1 MQHHGYKRDKF
12 TNVINLIINEE
23 NKTEDLKHDIYV
35 NEKGTIYISEED
47 IKNLFD
53 PTIYYDEK
61 YNQII
66 TTSNTKVASIAINQ
80 KQMVVNNSNISMLDE
95 IIKINNDIYLPI
107 SDMAIVYNIKVDYI
121 ESTKK
126 VVIDELDTGMIRAI
140 ATSNTDMK
148 FRPRGLSKNIGN
160 LKQGETVYCYYTT
173 SKGWRQVRK
182 ADGTIGYVKANKLG
196 EEYIVRQD
204 MQKRGQA
211 TKIQKSSYDNKS
223 FEISENDGVKIVN
236 LKNVFNISKDSI
248 EVSTEG
254 NNNESNNK
262 IWTVITNNSLGDK
275 TSEVLEDYKMR
286 SILIDLITKKAIE
299 NDINGISIEFTGIED
314 KESLK
319 RFVIE
324 CTPKLREVGIS
335 TCVVLNDNIEEQDYI
350 NVVDYIVEQEEQM
363 QELLNKLGKRNLII
377 ISVAVVILQIGRA
390 HV

>member
-1 MQHHGYKRDKF
+1 
-12 TNVINLIINEE
+12 
-23 NKTEDLKHDIYV
+23 
-35 NEKGTIYISEED
+35 
-47 IKNLFD
+47 
-53 PTIYYDEK
+53 
-61 YNQII
+61 
-66 TTSNTKVASIAINQ
+66 
-80 KQMVVNNSNISMLDE
+80 MVVNNSNISMLDE

-350 NVVDYIVEQEEQM
+350 NVVDYIVE
-363 QELLNKLGKRNLII
+363 
-377 ISVAVVILQIGRA
+377 
-390 HV
+390 